1 MQNLNKSRDEQIIRW
16 ANYVRSHKDW
26 KRTHTDFINAQFI
39 KYSNFIK
46 RLVKTENGKEKLRL
60 LTK

>member
-26 KRTHTDFINAQFI
+26 KRAHTEFINAQFI
-39 KYSNFIK
+39 KYSNFLK
-46 RLVKTENGKEKLRL
+46 RIAKTENGKEKLRL
-60 LTK
+60 LAK